1 MHKAQRRTIAIPTQP
16 CIING
21 CGTIRP
27 SSSKQRN
34 RKWLFLSLVDLPIM
48 TSTSDQVIQGREL
61 FQIQK
66 ADVMNFNGHGW
77 KDDATCPAR
86 ASASHAVAVIYP

>member
-1 MHKAQRRTIAIPTQP
+1 
-16 CIING
+16 
-21 CGTIRP
+21 
-27 SSSKQRN
+27 
-34 RKWLFLSLVDLPIM
+34 M
-48 TSTSDQVIQGREL
+48 TFTSDQVIQGREL